1 MFIVSHRGLIRF
13 VSILDD
19 GFSQPALPRR
29 QTTAEL
35 LSSLRRTI
43 PIVTLQHWKE
53 SLTRRIYN
61 QHHQTR
67 QQELPP
73 GNVWTRC
80 SPSRTPIDA
89 TCFVFSVYECVC
101 IRELWYLFRDQPTN
115 YPRPPCPNGRAECG
129 WMMHYRQ
136 SDNLASS
143 SYRNFDYPV
152 YTRVNVT
159 FRAEHTGH
167 CGRAA

>member
-1 MFIVSHRGLIRF
+1 MFIGRQPLPSSFWWRPVFIVSHRGLIRF

-35 LSSLRRTI
+35 LSSLRRTT

-61 QHHQTR
+61 QHQTR
-67 QQELPP
+67 KQELPP

-89 TCFVFSVYECVC
+89 TVLFFQCRSVYRFGSCATFFVTTPQT
-101 IRELWYLFRDQPTN
+101 ILD
-115 YPRPPCPNGRAECG
+115 PRVPLDVENVNG
-129 WMMHYRQ
+129 
-136 SDNLASS
+136 
-143 SYRNFDYPV
+143 
-152 YTRVNVT
+152 
-159 FRAEHTGH
+159 
-167 CGRAA
+167 